1 MMTFMEVGAS
11 RWKEQRLFNPSL
23 HPPRKRETSCLGVQA
38 LVTNIY
44 LPNSSPAHSNAVCD
58 GLDVKCPLWT
68 GVFQQLVSNG
78 WCCMGEAV
86 EPFGGRGC

>member
-44 LPNSSPAHSNAVCD
+44 LPNSSPAHSDAVCD
-58 GLDVKCPLWT
+58 GLDVKCALWT
-68 GVFQQLVSNG
+68 VGLQWVVLHG
-78 WCCMGEAV
+78 GAV
-86 EPFGGRGC
+86 EPLGGRGC